1 MTTAKKEVVRKRILI
16 VDDSHDTL
24 DMMEIFLFKE
34 FEIHTAQNGFEGLKQ
49 AQALLPNCII
59 TDIMMPVMDG
69 IKFFNNLRAREDT
82 ANIPVIAVTAFLKPI
97 TTKSL
102 LAMGFSEVITKPFKL
117 AQIQKM
123 VRAVVERGI

>member
-1 MTTAKKEVVRKRILI
+1 MNAEKPPSPRRRILI

-49 AQALLPNCII
+49 AQALLPACII

-69 IKFFNNLRAREDT
+69 IKFFNNLRAREET
-82 ANIPVIAVTAFLKPI
+82 AQIPVIAVTAFLKPV

-117 AQIQKM
+117 AQIQKT
-123 VRAVVERGI
+123 VRSVIERSS